1 MVRDN
6 LNLRWD
12 PALLAFNKR
21 RDMCN
26 KIVVTHNGKF
36 HADDVFS
43 IAALQLVF
51 SDLTL
56 IRTRDAQQ
64 IASADIVVDVG
75 HEYDAARGRF
85 DHHQRGGAGARDN
98 GIPYSSFGL
107 VWQEYGLRLCQD
119 EQAMVDA
126 VDAQLVSVID
136 AIDCGYA
143 LKGESGVSLS
153 KTISLFNPTWQE
165 PGEFD
170 ACFNEAVAF
179 AKRILVRFIAAVSGE
194 LHAEQQV
201 QEAIQQAEDPQLI
214 ILEQYIPWQKTV
226 HCAAPHVLY
235 VVYPS
240 ATGNQWMI
248 QAVPSEPG
256 AFTERKPLPASWAG
270 LDGAAL
276 QQLTGVSDAV
286 FCHNGLFIAGAVSF
300 SGILQLAA
308 LALQMPSN

>member
-1 MVRDN
+1 MKEQGDTV
-6 LNLRWD
+6 
-12 PALLAFNKR
+12 LLAFNKR
-21 RDMCN
+21 RYMCN
-26 KIVVTHNGKF
+26 KTVVTHNGKF

-43 IAALQLVF
+43 IATLQLVY

-64 IASADIVVDVG
+64 IADADIVVDVG

-107 VWQEYGLRLCQD
+107 VWQEYGPSLCQHD
-119 EQAMVDA
+119 QAVVNA

-136 AIDCGYA
+136 AIDCGYI

-165 PGEFD
+165 PSEFD

-179 AKRILVRFIAAVSGE
+179 AQRILLRFIASVSSE
-194 LHAEQQV
+194 IYAEQQV
-201 QEAIQQAEDPQLI
+201 QEAILQAEDPQLI
-214 ILEQYIPWQKTV
+214 VLESYIPWQKTV
-226 HCAAPHVLY
+226 HRHAPQALY

-240 ATGNQWMI
+240 ATGSQWMI
-248 QAVPSEPG
+248 QAVPTEPG
-256 AFTERKPLPASWAG
+256 AFSERKALPATWAG
-270 LDGAAL
+270 LDNEAL

-300 SGILQLAA
+300 TGIKQLAA
-308 LALQMPSN
+308 LALQSV

>member
-1 MVRDN
+1 
-6 LNLRWD
+6 
-12 PALLAFNKR
+12 
-21 RDMCN
+21 MCN

-43 IAALQLVF
+43 IATLQLVY

-64 IASADIVVDVG
+64 IADADIVVDVG

-85 DHHQRGGAGARDN
+85 DHHQRGGAGARSN

-107 VWQEYGLRLCQD
+107 VWQEYGPRLCQHD
-119 EQAMVDA
+119 QAVVNA
-126 VDAQLVSVID
+126 VDVQLVSVID
-136 AIDCGYA
+136 AIDCGYV

-165 PGEFD
+165 PSEFD

-179 AKRILVRFIAAVSGE
+179 AQRILLRFIASVSSE
-194 LHAEQQV
+194 IHAEQQV
-201 QEAIQQAEDPQLI
+201 QDAIVKAEDPQLI
-214 ILEQYIPWQKTV
+214 VLESYIPWQKTV
-226 HCAAPHVLY
+226 HRHAPDALY

-240 ATGNQWMI
+240 ATGSQWMI
-248 QAVPSEPG
+248 QAVPTEPG
-256 AFTERKPLPASWAG
+256 AFSERKALPAAWAG
-270 LDGAAL
+270 LDNEAL
-276 QQLTGVSDAV
+276 QQLTGVNDAV

-300 SGILQLAA
+300 TGILQLAA
-308 LALQMPSN
+308 LALQAEV